1 MAESRR
7 IAELPIETPLGDDAV
22 TLVSIDGTEKISDL
36 FHFTLKL
43 ASEDANIDLNR
54 LVGKALNF
62 GIRTRDREDIRW
74 WNGYVCRA
82 RALPEADQVYFYEV
96 EVVPWLW
103 FLTKTSDCVVHQEKK
118 VLEIIKDVFHKY
130 SFQDFEDRTEDQYTK
145 WEYCTQYRESAFSFV
160 SRLMET
166 EGIFYFFKHEKGKHT
181 LVMAD
186 RSTVFQPSKHQENVK
201 VRHAFGAGARRSE
214 DMILKWEFHS
224 AFRSG
229 KYTHWD
235 YNFLKPENP
244 LRAEMPAKRK
254 KEAASKYEIYDYPGE
269 YEEHKDGD
277 DWARLRMESEELGNE
292 VCRAESDVRALSAG
306 CKFNL
311 SDHDRRDQNKTYYIT
326 EIHHEAK
333 EAGLYGG
340 SRQGPAEY
348 KNTFS
353 CLDVNVQYRPERKT
367 PKHIMR
373 GVQTATV
380 VGPKGEEIYTDE
392 YGRVKVQ
399 FHWDRLGKKDQDSS
413 CWMRVSHGLA
423 GKGFG
428 AVFLPRVGQE
438 VLVDFIEG
446 DPDRPIITGRV
457 YNASQTH
464 PWELPK
470 NKNWSGVRTRSTKG
484 GGPENYN
491 EIRFDDTK
499 GAEVFAMHAERD
511 MQILVERNMLVQV
524 DKNCHEAIL
533 GERRQSI
540 QKNNS
545 ITIEGNHAEKISG
558 SQSTKVSGSVELD
571 ADGNVTV
578 KAGGNITIKAG
589 GSMTIE
595 AGTSITIKA
604 GSGRITVGALGVTAD
619 GSLVLLNCGSPDMSM
634 PNMPL
639 GKSPSAPELIE
650 KLKAGALGGGG
661 GAAAGM
667 AGALGAAASGVAG
680 AAAAAAAA
688 IGGAMQAGLGQAAGL
703 LSAASQIASQSGLS
717 PEIMKGLKEV
727 AGQASQSVTSAAK
740 AAAEAAAKTGQPLM
754 GDAQKLEDMAKK
766 LGDAAGKAMEAASE
780 EGKAAL
786 KKLQESAGDLSQAA
800 GKAKEAAGDAAKAIG
815 EQVGPAV
822 ESAQKAVEKV
832 KETTEKALDKAVDTA
847 KKGAEQAVDKAA
859 EAAGEAAK
867 QAQQAL
873 EEAKDAASKAAEAAA
888 EAAQSAGEKLSQAG
902 DAVKSA
908 AEKAIEDLKEAAP
921 ELPDL
926 PDLGSPF
933 GGAPSGPAAPP
944 SSTPPP
950 SSAPEDPFGPPPA
963 TGGPFESILG

>member
-1 MAESRR
+1 MADIRR

-62 GIRTRDREDIRW
+62 GIRTRDREEVRW
-74 WNGYVCRA
+74 WNGYVSRA
-82 RALPEADQVYFYEV
+82 RALPETDQVYFYEV

-118 VLEIIKDVFHKY
+118 VLDIVKDVFRKY

-160 SRLMET
+160 SRLMES
-166 EGIFYFFKHEKGKHT
+166 EGIFYFFRHEKGKHT

-186 RSTVFQPSKHQENVK
+186 RSTVFQPSKHQETVK
-201 VRHAFGAGARRSE
+201 MRHAFGAGARRSE

-269 YEEHKDGD
+269 YEEHQDGD
-277 DWARLRMESEELGNE
+277 DWARLRMESEELENE

-306 CKFNL
+306 CKFNFT
-311 SDHDRRDQNKTYYIT
+311 DHDRRDQNKTYYIT
-326 EIHHEAK
+326 EIRHEAK

-340 SRQGPAEY
+340 SKEGPAEY

-399 FHWDRLGKKDQDSS
+399 FHWDRLGKRDQDSS
-413 CWMRVSHGLA
+413 CWMRVSHDLA

-438 VLVDFIEG
+438 VLVHFIEG

-464 PWELPK
+464 PWDLPK

-484 GGPENYN
+484 GGAENYN

-511 MQILVERNMLVQV
+511 MQISVERNMLIQV
-524 DKNCHEAIL
+524 DKDCHEAIL

-545 ITIEGNHAEKISG
+545 VTIEGNHAEKISG
-558 SQSTKVSGSVELD
+558 SKSTKVNGSVELD

-604 GSGRITVGALGVTAD
+604 GSGRITVGAMGVTAD
-619 GSLVLLNCGSPDMSM
+619 GSMVMLNCGSPDMSM

-650 KLKAGALGGGG
+650 KLKAGALGGAG
-661 GAAAGM
+661 GAAAG
-667 AGALGAAASGVAG
+667 
-680 AAAAAAAA
+680 
-688 IGGAMQAGLGQAAGL
+688 
-703 LSAASQIASQSGLS
+703 
-717 PEIMKGLKEV
+717 
-727 AGQASQSVTSAAK
+727 
-740 AAAEAAAKTGQPLM
+740 
-754 GDAQKLEDMAKK
+754 
-766 LGDAAGKAMEAASE
+766 
-780 EGKAAL
+780 
-786 KKLQESAGDLSQAA
+786 
-800 GKAKEAAGDAAKAIG
+800 
-815 EQVGPAV
+815 
-822 ESAQKAVEKV
+822 
-832 KETTEKALDKAVDTA
+832 
-847 KKGAEQAVDKAA
+847 
-859 EAAGEAAK
+859 
-867 QAQQAL
+867 
-873 EEAKDAASKAAEAAA
+873 
-888 EAAQSAGEKLSQAG
+888 
-902 DAVKSA
+902 
-908 AEKAIEDLKEAAP
+908 
-921 ELPDL
+921 
-926 PDLGSPF
+926 
-933 GGAPSGPAAPP
+933 
-944 SSTPPP
+944 
-950 SSAPEDPFGPPPA
+950 
-963 TGGPFESILG
+963 